1 MAKKNLQGKVLK
13 TFDKMITVEV
23 ESTVKHGVYGKMI
36 RRFKKILSHDE
47 SGEASIGD
55 MVIIEQ
61 CAPVSKRKSFRLK
74 SVIK

>member
-13 TFDKMITVEV
+13 TFDKTITVEV
-23 ESTVKHGVYGKMI
+23 ESTVKHSVYGKMT

-47 SGEASIGD
+47 SGEASTGD